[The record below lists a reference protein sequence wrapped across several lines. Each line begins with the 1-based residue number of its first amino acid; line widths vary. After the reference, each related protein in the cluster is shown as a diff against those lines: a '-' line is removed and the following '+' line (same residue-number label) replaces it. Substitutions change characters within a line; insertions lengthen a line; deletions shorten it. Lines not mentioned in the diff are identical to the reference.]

1 MILRSL
7 RVVVALLAVVL
18 CSAAGAQAYPNK
30 PVRLIV
36 PYAPGG
42 SPDVFA
48 RAIAAQLTEQMGQS
62 FVVENRGGAGGI
74 AACELVA
81 KAEPDGYTL
90 LVPDVAQ
97 LAINPALFP
106 KLSYDPV
113 KDFAPISLIGSI
125 PLFLVAHPSL
135 KVDSVPE
142 LVKMAKARPGE
153 LTYGTGGVGSLAHI
167 LMESF
172 KQPLGLD
179 IVHVPFKGSGAS
191 TPAFLGGQL
200 STLMTAYAAIGPH
213 VKAGNAKLLAVSS
226 TTRSPLAPDVPPIAD
241 YIPGYN
247 FTAEIGLLAPAGTPP
262 AIIERLSAEVA
273 KAVRHPDLVQRF
285 NGIGAVPMSSTPQE
299 YADNIRGHLPRYAK
313 AVKAS
318 GAKPSD

>member
-1 MILRSL
+1 MFQRFL
-7 RVVVALLAVVL
+7 RVAMALFAAAL
-18 CSAAGAQAYPNK
+18 CAAAAAQTYPNK
-30 PVRLIV
+30 TVRLVV

-48 RAIAAQLTEQMGQS
+48 RAIAARLTEQMGQP

-74 AACELVA
+74 AACEMVA
-81 KAEPDGYTL
+81 KSEPDGYTL
-90 LVPDVAQ
+90 LVPDIAQ

-106 KLSYDPV
+106 KLAYDPV

-125 PLFLVAHPSL
+125 PLFLVVHPSL
-135 KVDSVPE
+135 KIDSVPE
-142 LVKMAKARPGE
+142 LIKVAKARPGE

-179 IVHVPFKGSGAS
+179 IVHLPFKGSGAS

-200 STLMTAYAAIGPH
+200 STLMTAYAAIGQH

-226 TTRSPLAPDVPPIAD
+226 ATRSPLAPDIPPIAD

-273 KAVRHPDLVQRF
+273 KAVRHPDVVTRF
-285 NGIGAVPMSSTPQE
+285 SGIGAVPMSSTPEE
-299 YADNIRGHLPRYAK
+299 YAANIRGHLPRYAK
-313 AVKAS
+313 AVKDS
-318 GAKPSD
+318 GAKASD